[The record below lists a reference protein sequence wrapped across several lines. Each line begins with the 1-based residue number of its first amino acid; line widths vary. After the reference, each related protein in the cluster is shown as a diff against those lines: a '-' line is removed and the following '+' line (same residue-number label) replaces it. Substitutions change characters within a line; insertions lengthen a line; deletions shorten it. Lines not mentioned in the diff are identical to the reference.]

1 MAAPLAV
8 FEENGDAGSDEW
20 PEFIDFRSSADVINS
35 NGEALPV
42 LSQREEISPDNFN
55 EMRSSS
61 IEDLVNNFD
70 DKLAVCFRNY
80 NMNTEPLAP
89 VKILSQEEMMKNCKL
104 WKQVT
109 DQLGQVMPL
118 DWQNSHT
125 RRKHMPTL
133 RLVEKR
139 PRTDDLDLELSE
151 DEELLQSL
159 DLHSMILSSRSH
171 HDVDDMDTP
180 VVTADEVI
188 EELDEMFQ
196 STDTTPDEVIEE
208 DRLSN
213 ISREL
218 QALRN
223 RSMTTSS
230 YEESKVAQEL
240 KNMTLVQLNEVLEE
254 LDQTVKEYSEVLV
267 QQLALREDLD
277 YEKET
282 KNSFISA
289 LLSVQN
295 KVKGR
300 SGTGNNGATK
310 QKVKQDPLSLLSN
323 KLKLKNGIEP
333 GMYLTTRIP
342 YHKDA
347 PPDLETLRI
356 ITKILKA
363 IDVDSKE
370 VPDLLTNYILKVLFP
385 AGADPSQAS
394 SLFVAQ
400 R

>member
-1 MAAPLAV
+1 MEYDNDDVGKQL
-8 FEENGDAGSDEW
+8 
-20 PEFIDFRSSADVINS
+20 SA
-35 NGEALPV
+35 
-42 LSQREEISPDNFN
+42 
-55 EMRSSS
+55 
-61 IEDLVNNFD
+61 
-70 DKLAVCFRNY
+70 
-80 NMNTEPLAP
+80 
-89 VKILSQEEMMKNCKL
+89 
-104 WKQVT
+104 
-109 DQLGQVMPL
+109 
-118 DWQNSHT
+118 
-125 RRKHMPTL
+125 
-133 RLVEKR
+133 
-139 PRTDDLDLELSE
+139 
-151 DEELLQSL
+151 
-159 DLHSMILSSRSH
+159 
-171 HDVDDMDTP
+171 
-180 VVTADEVI
+180 
-188 EELDEMFQ
+188 
-196 STDTTPDEVIEE
+196 
-208 DRLSN
+208 
-213 ISREL
+213 
-218 QALRN
+218 
-223 RSMTTSS
+223 
-230 YEESKVAQEL
+230 EL

-356 ITKILKA
+356 ITKKLKNMTLVQLNEVLEEL
-363 IDVDSKE
+363 DQTVKE
-370 VPDLLTNYILKVLFP
+370 YSEVLVQQLALREDLDYEKETKNSFISALLSVQNKVKGRSGTGNNGATKQKVKQDPLSLLSNKLKLKNGIEPGMYLTTRIPYHKDAPPDLETLRIITKSEYAAIMKITCSLQFCFQPERTQARHRHSSLLKDKDKMEAGNDNDTTVRLIFAATLEGEYIIDIYILR
-385 AGADPSQAS
+385 S
-394 SLFVAQ
+394 SD

>member
-8 FEENGDAGSDEW
+8 FEENGDASDEW

-42 LSQREEISPDNFN
+42 LSPKEEISPDNFN

-80 NMNTEPLAP
+80 NLNTEPLAP
-89 VKILSQEEMMKNCKL
+89 VKILTQEEMMKNCKL

-139 PRTDDLDLELSE
+139 PHNDDLDLPE
-151 DEELLQSL
+151 DEDLAQCL
-159 DLHSMILSSRSH
+159 DLHSMYLSSRSH
-171 HDVDDMDTP
+171 HDVVDMDTP

-218 QALRN
+218 QALRE
-223 RSMTTSS
+223 RSLTTSS

-240 KNMTLVQLNEVLEE
+240 KNMSLAQLNELLEE

-282 KNSFISA
+282 KNTFISA

-300 SGTGNNGATK
+300 GGTGNNAGGKQKTK
-310 QKVKQDPLSLLSN
+310 QQPLSLLSN
-323 KLKLKNGIEP
+323 KLKLKNGVEP

-342 YHKDA
+342 YHKDT
-347 PPDLETLRI
+347 PPDLDTLRI

-363 IDVDSKE
+363 IDE
-370 VPDLLTNYILKVLFP
+370 R
-385 AGADPSQAS
+385 Q
-394 SLFVAQ
+394 Q
-400 R
+400 RSA